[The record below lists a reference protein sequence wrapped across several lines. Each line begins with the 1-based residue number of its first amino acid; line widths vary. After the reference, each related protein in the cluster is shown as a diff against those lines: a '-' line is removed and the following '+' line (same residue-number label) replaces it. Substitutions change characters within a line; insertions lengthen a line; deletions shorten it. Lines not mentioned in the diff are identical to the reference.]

1 MTIGKAVSYY
11 FNNALL
17 ATATAVAAREGTI
30 YFIEVSNPTTD
41 DVYLQLFDVAA
52 ADVTLGTT
60 TPTLALLVPAGTST
74 TDRGAMDKMFPEGLY
89 FGTSITAAITTTATG
104 NTAPGTGATVNIG
117 YL

>member
-1 MTIGKAVSYY
+1 MTIGRAVSYY

-17 ATATAVAAREGTI
+17 AAATAVKAGAGTI

-60 TPTLALLVPAGTST
+60 TPTLALMVPAGTSA

-89 FGTSITAAITTTATG
+89 FGAAIAVAITTTATG
-104 NTAPGTGATVNIG
+104 DTAPGTGATVNIG